1 MDMTGNADGSRVR
14 LYHNPRCSKSRAA
27 LELLRARGIEPELV
41 LYLENCPDAAQL
53 QALVD
58 KLGGDARTL
67 IRESEPEFT
76 ELGLDDPTLGHAAL
90 LAALA
95 RHPRLLQRPI
105 LETQRSARIGRP
117 PEAVLEL
124 L

>member
-1 MDMTGNADGSRVR
+1 MVGTADGSSVR

-27 LELLRARGIEPELV
+27 LDLLRARGVEPELV
-41 LYLENCPDAAQL
+41 LYLESAPDARQL
-53 QALVD
+53 EALVD
-58 KLGGDARTL
+58 KLGGDPRTL
-67 IRESEPEFT
+67 IRDTEPEFT
-76 ELGLDDPTLGHAAL
+76 ELGLDDPTLGRAAL

-105 LETQRSARIGRP
+105 LETREAARIGRP
-117 PEAVLEL
+117 PEAVLDL

>member
-1 MDMTGNADGSRVR
+1 MAGNADGTSMR

-27 LELLRARGIEPELV
+27 LELLRARGVEPELV
-41 LYLENCPDAAQL
+41 LYLEDGPDPARL
-53 QALVD
+53 DALVD
-58 KLGGDARTL
+58 KLGGDPRTL
-67 IRESEPEFT
+67 IRDTEPEYT
-76 ELGLDDPTLGHAAL
+76 ELGLDDPTLGRPAL

>member
-1 MDMTGNADGSRVR
+1 MAGTADGSWVR

-27 LELLRARGIEPELV
+27 LDLLRARGIEPELV
-41 LYLENCPDAAQL
+41 LYLESGPDAGQL
-53 QALVD
+53 EALVD
-58 KLGGDARTL
+58 KLGGDPRTL
-67 IRESEPEFT
+67 VRESEPEFT
-76 ELGLDDPTLGHAAL
+76 ELGLDDPTLGRAAL

-105 LETQRSARIGRP
+105 LETPESARIGRP

-124 L
+124 V